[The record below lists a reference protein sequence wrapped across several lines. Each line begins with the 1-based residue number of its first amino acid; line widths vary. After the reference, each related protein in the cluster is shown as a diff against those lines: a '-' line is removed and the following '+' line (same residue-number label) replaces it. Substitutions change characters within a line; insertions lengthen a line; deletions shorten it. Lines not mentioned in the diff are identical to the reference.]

1 MNKSILI
8 VDDDG
13 AICQMM
19 YEMITRKFRDV
30 TVDFIKSGEES
41 IDKICMNNYD
51 LVFMDINFGK
61 GSMDGLEALKQ
72 IKEIKPEQNVYMM
85 TGYEIK
91 SKMMEIIKNN
101 ALGILLKPFK
111 LEKLYDIIENYVVL
125 R

>member
-101 ALGILLKPFK
+101 ALGVLLKPFK

-125 R
+125 Q

>member
-19 YEMITRKFRDV
+19 YEMITRKFRNV
-30 TVDFIKSGEES
+30 TVDFIKSVEES
-41 IDKICMNNYD
+41 IDKISMNNYN

-61 GSMDGLEALKQ
+61 GNMDGLEALRQ

-125 R
+125 Q